1 MPISEQL
8 TVALR
13 EINTRRREQE
23 QALQRSISERTKE
36 AEDAEASLPHLE
48 RELAERL
55 RRIQE
60 EYERKKAEQRTK
72 AEDARREAEQLRR
85 NQDAVKT
92 QADEQLWTA
101 ARDSAGKV
109 VEELRARER
118 FVQRADEELKQ
129 REQVLAA
136 HPDLAKTLEEYE
148 QNRRF
153 LESLGSASLSVATLG
168 AIKTVLESQVNA
180 CRDRLRQ
187 RGIPLDAAQLPDLD
201 EILLLYDT
209 GELWPKLSGIS
220 VLTPCPFEEYEH
232 PDLEH
237 PSLPM
242 RVAGVVVRAVAMTLS
257 ALSTEAAPILYQ
269 NADGFLVVTGVC
281 GAGINIADA
290 RELFEVAVQ
299 EGTPA
304 IADAERANLRLVMF
318 ALPPGLLGKFVAA
331 EGV

>member
-1 MPISEQL
+1 M
-8 TVALR
+8 
-13 EINTRRREQE
+13 
-23 QALQRSISERTKE
+23 
-36 AEDAEASLPHLE
+36 D
-48 RELAERL
+48 RELADRL
-55 RRIQE
+55 RKIQE
-60 EYERKKAEQRTK
+60 EFERKKGEQRTK
-72 AEDARREAEQLRR
+72 AEEARKEAEQLRK
-85 NQDAVKT
+85 NQEAVKT
-92 QADEQLWTA
+92 QADEQLWTT

-109 VEELRARER
+109 VEELRVRER
-118 FVQRADEELKQ
+118 FVQRVEEELKQ
-129 REQVLAA
+129 REQVLAT
-136 HPDLAKTLEEYE
+136 HPDLAKTLDEYE

-153 LESLGSASLSVATLG
+153 LESLGSAALPGATLE
-168 AIKTVLESQVNA
+168 AIKKVLAGQVSA
-180 CRDRLRQ
+180 CRDLLRQ
-187 RGIPLDAAQLPDLD
+187 RGIQLDTAQLPDPD

-209 GELWPKLSGIS
+209 GELWPNLSGIS
-220 VLTPCPFEEYEH
+220 VLTPCPFEEYEN

-237 PSLPM
+237 PNLPL

-281 GAGINIADA
+281 GEGINIADA

>member
-8 TVALR
+8 TTAIR

-23 QALQRSISERTKE
+23 QTLQRGISERSRE
-36 AEDAEASLPHLE
+36 ADEAEASLPQLD

-55 RRIQE
+55 RKVQE
-60 EYERKKAEQRTK
+60 EFERRKAEQRK
-72 AEDARREAEQLRR
+72 KVEEARAEAEHMRR
-85 NQDAVKT
+85 GQDSVKV
-92 QADEQLWTA
+92 QAEEQLWAA

-109 VEELRARER
+109 ARELREREQ
-118 FVQRADEELKQ
+118 FVRRSDEELKQ

-153 LESLGSASLSVATLG
+153 LETLGGASLPGETLT
-168 AIKTVLESQVNA
+168 ALKTVLESQVGTR
-180 CRDRLRQ
+180 RDALRR
-187 RGIPLDAAQLPDLD
+187 RGIALDAIQPPDPD

-209 GELWPKLSGIS
+209 GELLPGLSGIS
-220 VLTPCPFEEYEH
+220 VLTPCPFEEYETPNLAR
-232 PDLEH
+232 PDL
-237 PSLPM
+237 PL

-257 ALSTEAAPILYQ
+257 ALGADTAPILYRD
-269 NADGFLVVTGVC
+269 ADGFLAVTGIC
-281 GAGINIADA
+281 GEGVNIADL
-290 RELFEVAVQ
+290 RDIFEVAVQ

-318 ALPPGLLGKFVAA
+318 ALPPGLLGKFVA
-331 EGV
+331 EEES